1 MLSRVDVWYLDRR
14 PTYNELDFLIK
25 ECKDKNTIKILYYET
40 GDLGRMKLVLNKK
53 SDIETLY
60 DSICIK
66 EDIDL

>member
-1 MLSRVDVWYLDRR
+1 MLSRVDVWYLNRR
-14 PTYNELDFLIK
+14 PTYNELDYLIK
-25 ECKDKNTIKILYYET
+25 ECKIKNTIRILYYET

-60 DSICIK
+60 NSICIK